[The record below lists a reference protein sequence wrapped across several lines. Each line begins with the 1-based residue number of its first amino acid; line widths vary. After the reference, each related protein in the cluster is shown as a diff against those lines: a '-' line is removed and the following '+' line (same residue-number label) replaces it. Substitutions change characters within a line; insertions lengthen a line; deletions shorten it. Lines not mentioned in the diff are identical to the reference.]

1 MSRLDNAKSRAVIN
15 TTLRSEYG
23 FDMVALLNSIDD
35 KLSGISTGNS
45 TGDSTGGRLL
55 VETLG
60 VPTVA
65 RQLTAGATSSNTILT
80 TTCRRISILPI
91 GGAIRFAVGV
101 DDETTASATTSHY
114 IKDGERLDFSV
125 PGNSWIAIIRVGSS
139 DVPVEITELT

>member
-35 KLSGISTGNS
+35 KLSG
-45 TGDSTGGRLL
+45 DSTGGRLL

-65 RQLTAGATSSNTILT
+65 RQLTAGATSSNTALT

-91 GGAIRFAVGV
+91 GGAIRFALATGSAA
-101 DDETTASATTSHY
+101 TASTTSHY
-114 IKDGERLDFSV
+114 IKDEERLDFSV
-125 PGNSWIAIIRVGSS
+125 SENTNIAIIRVGSS
-139 DVPVEITELT
+139 NVPVELTELT

>member
-35 KLSGISTGNS
+35 KLSGIGTS
-45 TGDSTGGRLL
+45 GRSL
-55 VETLG
+55 VEPLG
-60 VPTVA
+60 TPTVA
-65 RQLTAGATSSNTILT
+65 RQLTAGELSSNTELT
-80 TTCRRISILPI
+80 ATCRRISILPV
-91 GGAIRFAVGV
+91 GGAIRYALAVDAGAV
-101 DDETTASATTSHY
+101 ASDTTSHY

-125 PGNSWIAIIRVGSS
+125 PEDTNIAIIRVGSS

>member
-35 KLSGISTGNS
+35 KLSGIGTS
-45 TGDSTGGRLL
+45 GRSL

-60 VPTVA
+60 TPTVA
-65 RQLTAGATSSNTILT
+65 RQRTAGATSSNTALT
-80 TTCRRISILPI
+80 ATCRRISILPV
-91 GGAIRFAVGV
+91 GGAIRYALAV
-101 DDETTASATTSHY
+101 DAAATASATTSHY

-125 PGNSWIAIIRVGSS
+125 PEDANIAIIRVGSS

>member
-35 KLSGISTGNS
+35 KLSGIG

-60 VPTVA
+60 TPTVA
-65 RQLTAGATSSNTILT
+65 RQLTAGATSSNTALT

-91 GGAIRFAVGV
+91 GGAIRFALSTGSAA
-101 DDETTASATTSHY
+101 TASTTSHY
-114 IKDGERLDFSV
+114 IKDEERLDFSV
-125 PGNSWIAIIRVGSS
+125 SENTNIAIIRVGSTN
-139 DVPVEITELT
+139 VPVELTELT